1 MNLRSLIPSIL
12 ICAAALSSAGCNSA
26 PGKPGPGP
34 AVSRPDQLLDFSTLY
49 AQNCAACH
57 GENGKNGAA
66 ISLANPVYLAVA
78 GVSNIQRVT
87 SIGVP
92 GTAMPPFARS
102 AGGMLTDR
110 QIAVLTTGMQQHWG
124 DPSVFSGR
132 GNTPPPY
139 AATAPGDPARGQQA
153 FTTFCARCHG
163 ADGTGGKSPH
173 GESLGSLVD
182 PAYLA
187 LISDQGLRSI
197 IIAGQT
203 GQDAHDWRSY
213 YHRTGRNLVQFCLR
227 ARHHRPQ
234 RILLC
239 LRARVHP
246 CHKTT
251 CCTAALASEGNLVC
265 RFDIVQYESI
275 HHTSQGPKARSIL
288 A

>member
-1 MNLRSLIPSIL
+1 MNLRPLIPSIL

-66 ISLANPVYLAVA
+66 ISLANPVYLAFA
-78 GVSNIQRVT
+78 GVPNIQRVT
-87 SIGVP
+87 SIGVS

-213 YHRTGRNLVQFCLR
+213 YGPEPGLAMADRQVTDVV
-227 ARHHRPQ
+227 AW
-234 RILLC
+234 
-239 LRARVHP
+239 
-246 CHKTT
+246 
-251 CCTAALASEGNLVC
+251 LASHRIATPGQPYQQPSD
-265 RFDIVQYESI
+265 R
-275 HHTSQGPKARSIL
+275 SQSGPVLPKGTASQASKNPAL
-288 A
+288 LKGSGSPVP